1 MIGTILL
8 LIGITTGLIGLI
20 DIFASNEQK
29 KSWSDT
35 VLRLWNWLDEA
46 KQSSYVDLISVL
58 AFSFG
63 LRSLSQSSSSPQCG
77 SVLRTSDSKGSTG
90 LPHCFCLVLY
100 SQPSPLFGFFDL
112 ACEREPAP

>member
-46 KQSSYVDLISVL
+46 KQSSYVDLIRRPGLQLWSAVIVTVL
-58 AFSFG
+58 I
-63 LRSLSQSSSSPQCG
+63 
-77 SVLRTSDSKGSTG
+77 VSTMWLG
-90 LPHCFCLVLY
+90 VTDF
-100 SQPSPLFGFFDL
+100 
-112 ACEREPAP
+112 

>member
-46 KQSSYVDLISVL
+46 KQSSYVDL
-58 AFSFG
+58 
-63 LRSLSQSSSSPQCG
+63 
-77 SVLRTSDSKGSTG
+77 
-90 LPHCFCLVLY
+90 
-100 SQPSPLFGFFDL
+100 
-112 ACEREPAP
+112 